1 MFQKLKNLL
10 IIEKS
15 KLINYIYSIQLSINE
30 RINKSKERRYKV

>member
-15 KLINYIYSIQLSINE
+15 KLITFIVYNLVLM
-30 RINKSKERRYKV
+30 KE